1 MVVMVKKCSLSQL
14 CVEIH
19 NVFVELRD
27 LYPFGQDTVKEIQKA
42 LLEGTFVFSPLRLEI
57 FPKDYP
63 KTGFFHTL
71 SVPEFPDFYLGI
83 RSKKEDDLVFMA
95 LSRVLCFTFHSYFSF
110 IDHSFGFRKERKV
123 CDFYAEG
130 WKEVEILFHFDL
142 SPALNSIPRS
152 RLLSKLEPL
161 VTDKYVFH
169 LLSAF
174 LALPIL
180 DEDGRDWSIDVGIP
194 SSGVLTMVLLN
205 LFLDEFDRAFI
216 RLFPGIRYA
225 RYVHEV
231 FVALPM
237 SSSEKVSLEDIQ
249 TLLKVQDP
257 RLASKV
263 DFSVGGV
270 TRSRK
275 VSTHSAV
282 KDVISSNDLIQG
294 NETSSMTRP
303 LSLLG

>member
-1 MVVMVKKCSLSQL
+1 
-14 CVEIH
+14 
-19 NVFVELRD
+19 
-27 LYPFGQDTVKEIQKA
+27 
-42 LLEGTFVFSPLRLEI
+42 LEI
-57 FPKDYP
+57 YPKDYL

-71 SVPEFPDFYLGI
+71 SVPESQDFDFGI

-95 LSRVLCFTFHSYFSF
+95 LSPVLCFTFHSYFSF

-169 LLSAF
+169 LLSA
-174 LALPIL
+174 LRIL

-216 RLFPGIRYA
+216 LEFVMCDMSTKSLWLF
-225 RYVHEV
+225 
-231 FVALPM
+231 L
-237 SSSEKVSLEDIQ
+237 
-249 TLLKVQDP
+249 
-257 RLASKV
+257 
-263 DFSVGGV
+263 
-270 TRSRK
+270 
-275 VSTHSAV
+275 
-282 KDVISSNDLIQG
+282 
-294 NETSSMTRP
+294 
-303 LSLLG
+303 